1 MKIMR
6 KIDLRLINPRAFDD
20 AVITP
25 EEILSWFTNEDAFW
39 AYEGNPSPQK
49 AHAELVSGLCSDGF
63 FDCLLVLR
71 YPNIAEILGRQLARR
86 LIQNGWLP
94 SKANYWVVSSA
105 YAAITFGH
113 EVAKG
118 LGAIFMNTEKDP
130 KDPKKQIWQ
139 RMTIP
144 TGAYI
149 FQAEELITTSG
160 TFQEV
165 ERAVNEGNK
174 EAVTF
179 YSPVGVLVHRPPK
192 LPAVYE
198 GKYGGRQVIA
208 LVEKEIRVYKPEE
221 CPYCAVGSPRYR
233 PKTHWAELTG
243 KK

>member
-1 MKIMR
+1 MR
-6 KIDLRLINPRAFDD
+6 KIDLRLIDPRDYD
-20 AVITP
+20 YKIVTP
-25 EEILSWFTNEDAFW
+25 EEIISWFANEDAFW

-71 YPNIAEILGRQLARR
+71 YSNIAEILGRQLARR
-86 LIQNGWLP
+86 LIQNGWLSP
-94 SKANYWVVSSA
+94 RKIDWVVSSA

-118 LGAIFMNTEKDP
+118 LNAIFMNTEKDP

-144 TGAYI
+144 AGAPV
-149 FQAEELITTSG
+149 FQVEELITTSG

-174 EAVTF
+174 ETVLF
-179 YSPVGVLVHRPPK
+179 WSPVGALVHRPPK
-192 LPAVYE
+192 LPTVYE
-198 GKYGGRQVIA
+198 GKYGRGRQVVA

-243 KK
+243 KR

>member
-1 MKIMR
+1 MK
-6 KIDLRLINPRAFDD
+6 F
-20 AVITP
+20 TP
-25 EEILSWFTNEDAFW
+25 EEILSWFANEDAFW
-39 AYEGNPSPQK
+39 AYEGNPHSKK
-49 AHAELVSGLCSDGF
+49 AHAELTSGLCSDGF

-71 YPNIAEILGRQLARR
+71 YPNIAEIFGRQLARR
-86 LIQNGWLP
+86 LIQNGWL
-94 SKANYWVVSSA
+94 SSGQFDWVVSSA

-113 EVAKG
+113 EVAKA

-144 TGAYI
+144 AGAHI

-174 EAVTF
+174 ETVSF
-179 YSPVGVLVHRPPK
+179 WSPVGVLVHRPPK

-198 GKYGGRQVIA
+198 GKHGGRQVVA
-208 LVEKEIRVYKPEE
+208 LIEKEIRVYKPEE
-221 CPYCAVGSPRYR
+221 CPYCAVGSLRYR